1 MSQTSCSSIAL
12 EAVLPSEGEDAMANI
27 VDWDGPNDVVAPINW
42 SRSKRWAHI
51 IIVAILGLVP

>member
-1 MSQTSCSSIAL
+1 MSQMPSSNIAL
-12 EAVLPSEGEDAMANI
+12 DQAPPSEGEDTTINI
-27 VDWDGPNDVVAPINW
+27 VDWDGSSDIAAPINW

>member
-1 MSQTSCSSIAL
+1 MSQTPGNSIAL

-27 VDWDGPNDVVAPINW
+27 VDWSGPNDVTAPINW